1 MVASVSEE
9 AGAGD
14 GRPPGL
20 DQLSA
25 DQLRTLAYASA
36 IGREFD
42 FRLLVTAMD
51 QDEERL
57 AEQLERLTH
66 LGILRERVGGDRF
79 GFTQDETR
87 ARIYQSLTAS
97 RLRVLHRKIAEAME
111 RLYPH
116 PPPEILPELGRHF
129 FLGKVPEKS
138 YEYNRE
144 SAHLARQDD
153 SPEAAAHHLERARI
167 DLRGLPGN
175 QTAAE
180 ATLDAE
186 LGDLYYSMGD
196 ARSADRIYQEGLQL
210 AGPDDSRLRARL
222 LLARAEVARGDLN
235 AAAAV
240 VGARQARELFSQ
252 TGDIGGIASVHRI
265 LGRVALQRGAYRE
278 ALDEGMAALDLL
290 QQSEDPRLLGRLCI
304 DIGDAFSH
312 LDPEVRD
319 EAVLW
324 FQRAIDRLTAVSDW
338 VEVARAYLH
347 VGELIGETQPTDGLE
362 RLARAREYAERGHE
376 PRWAA
381 WALLTGVG
389 LRLALGEVDEA
400 ERDNEQARRL
410 LGRGDDPLARLRAEI
425 NNGQIAERRGQWEE
439 AEASYERAREQAKTL
454 DLAAEGAESH
464 YLLAR
469 LWFKTR
475 DLARAREAFEA
486 AAHARLPTLIPSLA
500 ADFAHLGRQIGT
512 AAEPGALD
520 GLGSAPT
527 RPGAAR

>member
-9 AGAGD
+9 PVAGD
-14 GRPPGL
+14 GRPPGI
-20 DQLSA
+20 DQLSS

-51 QDEERL
+51 QDEELL

-111 RLYPH
+111 RLYPS

-138 YEYNRE
+138 YEYNRQ
-144 SAHLARQDD
+144 AAQLARQDD
-153 SPEAAAHHLERARI
+153 QPEAAAHHLERARI
-167 DLRGLPGN
+167 DLRSLPGN
-175 QTAAE
+175 QTATE

-196 ARSADRIYQEGLQL
+196 ARSADRIYGEGLQL
-210 AGPDDSRLRARL
+210 AVPEDARLRARL
-222 LLARAEVARGDLN
+222 LLARAEIARGDLN
-235 AAAAV
+235 AARAV
-240 VGARQARELFSQ
+240 VGAREARELFSL
-252 TGDIGGIASVHRI
+252 TGDLSGIASVHRI

-278 ALDEGMAALDLL
+278 ALDEGMTALDLL
-290 QQSEDPRLLGRLCI
+290 QQSDDPRVLGRLCI

-324 FQRAIDRLTAVSDW
+324 FQRAIERLTAVSDW

-347 VGELIGETQPTDGLE
+347 LGEFIGESQPGDGLE
-362 RLARAREYAERGHE
+362 HLARAREHAERGHE
-376 PRWAA
+376 ARWAA
-381 WALLTGVG
+381 WALLTGVD
-389 LRLALGEVDEA
+389 LRLALGEVEEA

-410 LGRGDDPLARLRAEI
+410 LGRGDDPLARLRAEV

-439 AEASYERAREQAKTL
+439 AEASYQKARDQAKNL
-454 DLAAEGAESH
+454 ELAAEGAAVQFH
-464 YLLAR
+464 LAR
-469 LWFKTR
+469 LWLKTR
-475 DLARAREAFEA
+475 DLPRAREAYQSA
-486 AAHARLPTLIPSLA
+486 VHARLPTLIPSLA
-500 ADFAHLGRQIGT
+500 GAFAELGRQISSASEVAGPGFR
-512 AAEPGALD
+512 AVGSGVPGEP
-520 GLGSAPT
+520 
-527 RPGAAR
+527 R